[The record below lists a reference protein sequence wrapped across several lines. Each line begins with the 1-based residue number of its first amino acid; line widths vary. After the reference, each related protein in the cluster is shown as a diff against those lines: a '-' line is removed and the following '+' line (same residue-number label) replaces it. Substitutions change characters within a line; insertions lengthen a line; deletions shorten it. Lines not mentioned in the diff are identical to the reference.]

1 MCPNFSNRGGLGAKP
16 LAKNCC
22 QKRLN
27 QCLSLDWPKLKW
39 CPRSVRRKG
48 WLLGRGGR
56 DWLLGRRVMDW
67 FLGRGGRDC
76 CRKLLA
82 VQFTEKMNVMQ
93 QEH

>member
-1 MCPNFSNRGGLGAKP
+1 M
-16 LAKNCC
+16 
-22 QKRLN
+22 
-27 QCLSLDWPKLKW
+27 
-39 CPRSVRRKG
+39 RRRG